1 MDCDRIEREDLAERY
16 LAGKLTQDEQG
27 EFESHCFACP
37 KCREKLQVSRLI
49 QEELGK
55 LDTSDMSVAPKKS
68 RFSIRRLAWISAA
81 ALILAAI
88 AVGLLWQWRLLG
100 GRSAG
105 PGKIPSSL
113 IALSEFEPPLYI
125 PRPLRG
131 AVDEAIER
139 FRAGMMLY
147 QEGDYAG
154 AVPALQ
160 SAAELNPQGA
170 NIRFFLGICF
180 LLSGQTD
187 EGIAELKKT
196 IALGESAY
204 LQEAHFYLAKGLL
217 RQGRVKEAR
226 QELKAA
232 VESGGPLGEESA
244 RLLNQ
249 LQ

>member
-16 LAGKLTQDEQG
+16 LAGKLTRDKQE

-37 KCREKLQVSRLI
+37 KCLEKLQVNRLI

-55 LDTSDMSVAPKKS
+55 LDTSDMSVAPEKS

-81 ALILAAI
+81 ALILAAV
-88 AVGLLWQWRLLG
+88 AVGILWQWRLLG

-105 PGKIPSSL
+105 PGKTPPSL

-125 PRPLRG
+125 SRSLRG
-131 AVDEAIER
+131 AADEASEQ
-139 FRAGMMLY
+139 FRAGMMRY

-160 SAAELNPQGA
+160 SAAELNPRGA

-196 IALGESAY
+196 ISLGDSAY

-217 RQGRVKEAR
+217 RRGDVKAAR
-226 QELKAA
+226 RELKAA
-232 VESGGPLGEESA
+232 VESGGTLGEEAA
-244 RLLNQ
+244 RLLTQ